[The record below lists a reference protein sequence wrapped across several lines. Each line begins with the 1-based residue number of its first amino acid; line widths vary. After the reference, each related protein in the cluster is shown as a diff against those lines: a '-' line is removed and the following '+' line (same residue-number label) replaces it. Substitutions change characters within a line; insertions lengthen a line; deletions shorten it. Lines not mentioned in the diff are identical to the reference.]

1 MPPILGQGLTDV
13 KTRVG
18 IEPTAAMCRRLA
30 ERGLFVGPSSGAY
43 VHAALEIAAGGRFP
57 TIATVISDIGECC
70 ASTGMRG
77 GRASVTPSAC
87 ALRSGHFPVRSMQ
100 AGRLQ
105 MRHWLLAQGD
115 ALGTRDITPADR
127 LPLPAHRQGWRVRPV

>member
-1 MPPILGQGLTDV
+1 VPPILGQGLTDV

-77 GRASVTPSAC
+77 GGHPS
-87 ALRSGHFPVRSMQ
+87 RRRRVHSGVVISRCGQ
-100 AGRLQ
+100 CRL
-105 MRHWLLAQGD
+105 G
-115 ALGTRDITPADR
+115 
-127 LPLPAHRQGWRVRPV
+127 VSK

>member
-77 GRASVTPSAC
+77 GAGIRHAVGVCTPEWSFPGAVNAGWASPNETLVIGP
-87 ALRSGHFPVRSMQ
+87 G
-100 AGRLQ
+100 
-105 MRHWLLAQGD
+105 
-115 ALGTRDITPADR
+115 
-127 LPLPAHRQGWRVRPV
+127 